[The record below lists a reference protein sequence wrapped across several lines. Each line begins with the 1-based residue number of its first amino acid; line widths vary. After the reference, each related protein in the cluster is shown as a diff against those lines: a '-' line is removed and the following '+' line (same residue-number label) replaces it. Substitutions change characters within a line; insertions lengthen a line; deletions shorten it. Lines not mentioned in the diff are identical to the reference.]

1 MIHPQKI
8 AFRVDASSMIGSG
21 HFMRCLTLAQKLKEQ
36 DCEIS
41 FICRH
46 LPDIYSTYLSDNQIH
61 LYRTDSTTHPYNSS
75 EKPYLSWLGTSQEQD
90 AQNTISAIQ
99 STYWDWIIVDHY
111 ALDIAWETLIKP
123 LSRKLMVIDD
133 LANREHDCDILLD
146 QNYYHDNANPYLGL
160 TPPNCI
166 ALLGPQYA
174 LLRPEFEKMRRQLQ
188 PRDNQVKKILI
199 FFGGVD
205 AEDFTSKAIDA
216 IASLRKQSFTVNVVI
231 GNHHPN
237 KANIT
242 QICRQLNYHCHVQTN
257 KMAELISQADICIG
271 AGGSSTW
278 ERCSLGLP
286 TITLCIADNQRVLC
300 QNAAKAGLIYFPEL
314 TSDLVEGIQLHFRA
328 LLSNSFLRKNISH
341 RGLQLIDSKG
351 SERVLSYLINSSV
364 NLRLAMLDDMKSI
377 FEWRNHSEIRSISR
391 NQNIIDWGDHQKWFK
406 DVLSSTNIKLLI
418 GYIGE
423 TSIGVVRFDLKDKS
437 AEISIYLIP
446 GNSRK
451 GLGTKLLLAA
461 EKWLESTCPEIR
473 EISAEILTSNPISQQ
488 FFIKNGFMPIASLLI
503 KRLYQ

>member
-1 MIHPQKI
+1 MQPQKI
-8 AFRVDASSMIGSG
+8 AFRVDASIIMGSG
-21 HFMRCLTLAQKLKEQ
+21 HFMRCLTLAQKLKERGY
-36 DCEIS
+36 EIA

-46 LPDIYSTYLSDNQIH
+46 LPEAYSTYLTDSKIH
-61 LYRTDSTTHPYNSS
+61 LYKIDTSPPLYNTQ
-75 EKPYLSWLGTSQEQD
+75 EKSYLSWLGTSQEQD
-90 AQNTISAIQ
+90 AKNTINAIRHIH
-99 STYWDWIIVDHY
+99 WDWIIVDHY
-111 ALDIAWETLIKP
+111 ALDISWESLIKP
-123 LSRKLMVIDD
+123 FCKKVMVIDD
-133 LANREHDCDILLD
+133 LANRKHNCDILLD
-146 QNYYHDNANPYLGL
+146 QNYYHVDANPYFGL
-160 TPPNCI
+160 TTPNCI
-166 ALLGPQYA
+166 TLLGPQYA
-174 LLRPEFEKMRRQLQ
+174 LLRPEFEQMRRQLQ

-216 IASLRKQSFTVNVVI
+216 IASLRNQSFTVNVVI
-231 GNHHPN
+231 GSHHPN

-257 KMAELISQADICIG
+257 KMAELIAQADICIG
-271 AGGSSTW
+271 AGGSATW
-278 ERCSLGLP
+278 ERCALGLP
-286 TITLCIADNQRVLC
+286 TITLCVADNQRVLC

-314 TSDLVEGIQLHFRA
+314 TNDLVEEIQLHFRA

-341 RGLQLIDSKG
+341 RGLQLIDTKG
-351 SERVLSYLINSSV
+351 AERVLSYLNTSSV
-364 NLRLAMLDDMKSI
+364 NLRLAMLDDMRSV

-406 DVLSSTNIKLLI
+406 GVLSSTDIKLLI

-423 TSIGVVRFDLKDKS
+423 TSIGVVRFDLKGKS

-446 GNSRK
+446 GNFRK

-461 EKWLESTCPEIR
+461 EKWLKSTFPEIK

-488 FFIKNGFMPIASLLI
+488 FFIKNGFVTIASLLI